1 MATVPLLKWIQVPM
15 NIQPLNSKFAEEIS
29 IFCPV
34 RFYLGSRH
42 FDGLLDTLDSKGGTF
57 FILTEDEQPHHGTPI
72 RESFQSETKGDL
84 VIGRGGNGI
93 RIPCRVRGM
102 RIDEDGLYAYIG
114 LQFLIQTD
122 REKKRLEEFISSL
135 W

>member
-1 MATVPLLKWIQVPM
+1 MDTLSRSSRPEA
-15 NIQPLNSKFAEEIS
+15 AIS

-72 RESFQSETKGDL
+72 RESFKTETRGDL
-84 VIGRGGNGI
+84 VLGSRENGI
-93 RIPCRVRGM
+93 RIPCKVRGM

-114 LQFLIQTD
+114 LNFVLETEQ
-122 REKKRLEEFISSL
+122 EKTRLEEFIASL

>member
-1 MATVPLLKWIQVPM
+1 MEAKPRHPALP
-15 NIQPLNSKFAEEIS
+15 EEIS

-57 FILTEDEQPHHGTPI
+57 FLLTEEEQPHHGTAI
-72 RESFQSETKGDL
+72 RDAFKSETCGDL
-84 VIGRGGNGI
+84 VLGSRENGI

-114 LQFLIQTD
+114 LHFLLESD
-122 REKKRLEEFISSL
+122 REKIRLEEFIAAL

>member
-1 MATVPLLKWIQVPM
+1 MDAKPHHPVSP
-15 NIQPLNSKFAEEIS
+15 EEIS

-42 FDGLLDTLDSKGGTF
+42 FDGLLDTLDSNGGTF
-57 FILTEDEQPHHGTPI
+57 FLLTEDEPAHLGTPI
-72 RESFQSETKGDL
+72 REAFKSETCGDL
-84 VIGRGGNGI
+84 VVGSGENGF
-93 RIPCRVRGM
+93 RIPCRVRGL

-114 LQFLIQTD
+114 LQFLLETD
-122 REKKRLEEFISSL
+122 REKVRLEEFIAAL

>member
-1 MATVPLLKWIQVPM
+1 MEAQSRP
-15 NIQPLNSKFAEEIS
+15 SRSEEQIS

-72 RESFQSETKGDL
+72 RESFKTETRGDL
-84 VIGRGGNGI
+84 VIGGRENGI

-102 RIDEDGLYAYIG
+102 RLDQDGLYAYIG
-114 LQFLIQTD
+114 LNFVLETE
-122 REKKRLEEFISSL
+122 REKIRLEEFIASL

>member
-1 MATVPLLKWIQVPM
+1 MDTLSRSSRPEA
-15 NIQPLNSKFAEEIS
+15 AIS

-72 RESFQSETKGDL
+72 RESFKTETRGDL
-84 VIGRGGNGI
+84 VLGSRENGI
-93 RIPCRVRGM
+93 RIPCKVRGM

-114 LQFLIQTD
+114 LNFVLETE
-122 REKKRLEEFISSL
+122 REKIRLEEFIASL

>member
-1 MATVPLLKWIQVPM
+1 MDALPRLPR
-15 NIQPLNSKFAEEIS
+15 PHRSAEEIS

-57 FILTEDEQPHHGTPI
+57 FLLTEDEQPHHGTPL
-72 RESFQSETKGDL
+72 RESFQTETRGDL
-84 VIGRGGNGI
+84 VIGSGDHGM

-114 LQFLIQTD
+114 LGFLLESD
-122 REKKRLEEFISSL
+122 DDKRRLEEFIASL